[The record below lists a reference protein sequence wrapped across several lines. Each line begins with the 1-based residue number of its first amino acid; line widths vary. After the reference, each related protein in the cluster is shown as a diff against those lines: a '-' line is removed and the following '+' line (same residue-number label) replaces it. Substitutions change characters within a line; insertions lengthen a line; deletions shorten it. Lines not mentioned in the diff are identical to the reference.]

1 VKVFFLIVSG
11 YGLFLLQVVL
21 GRFAPELTAVFV
33 IAVAWHERGYVG
45 LAVGFFLGFLAGL
58 VTPQLLGLDIVIYT
72 GLAYLVSSIKKYL
85 YHHQVFVPGAAVLV
99 IVIRNLLTWGIRFP
113 LGFLL
118 PSIGITL
125 VIALPFWIFLRKIFR
140 WKTG

>member
-1 VKVFFLIVSG
+1 MKIFLLVVSVYCLFLI
-11 YGLFLLQVVL
+11 QVVL

-33 IAVAWHERGYVG
+33 IAVAWYERGHVG
-45 LAVGFFLGFLAGL
+45 LVVGFFAGFLAGL

-72 GLAYLVSSIKKYL
+72 GLAYLVSSIKNYL
-85 YHHQVFVPGAAVLV
+85 YYYQVFAPVAAVLV
-99 IVIRNLLTWGIRFP
+99 IVIRNLLIWGIKFP

-125 VIALPFWIFLRKIFR
+125 VIALPFWVLLRNAFQ